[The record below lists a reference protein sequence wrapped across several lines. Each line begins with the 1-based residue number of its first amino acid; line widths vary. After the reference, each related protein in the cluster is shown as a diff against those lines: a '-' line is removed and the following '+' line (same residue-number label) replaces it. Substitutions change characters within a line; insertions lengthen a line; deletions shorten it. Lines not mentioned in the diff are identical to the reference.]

1 MVASEGVD
9 LEWAIAEK
17 IQIKNNKIK
26 KFSRPLSAKILD
38 QADKC
43 VKNKV
48 KFDVRGK
55 SRSGITGLAF
65 RIDLRP

>member
-1 MVASEGVD
+1 MAASEGVD

-26 KFSRPLSAKILD
+26 KHSRPLSANILG
-38 QADKC
+38 QS
-43 VKNKV
+43 VKNKI

-55 SRSGITGLAF
+55 SRSGVTGLAF